1 VLTALGAAVAVA
13 AVWLVG
19 HALLRGRLPG
29 GLGSVE
35 IHAAKLVTGLGA
47 LSLAAVALADLR
59 LHAPWSM
66 ATVTVVLI
74 AVGLGCN
81 PADITRPVRART
93 RTDLALVAAA
103 VATIALAL
111 PGFEWSLGGRDAG
124 TYVNEVVQIQERGSV
139 EISEPS
145 LDSLP
150 ANIRRALPLGG
161 RYPGEYFGDQP
172 GEIVRLGFH
181 TWPALRAAAGY
192 ASGDEGVWSLPVIAG
207 LALLLTALA
216 ARRLAPEH
224 GDAAA
229 LATAGLLITSVAFH
243 WYARF
248 PMTEIPALA
257 LLSGGVWLW
266 AVAAPARAAYTAGV
280 AGFLLGLTFLMRPD
294 GLFTVG
300 AVALLAAWLL
310 ATGRL
315 DRAARALVLATIAT
329 AAITFAHVGRY
340 SWTYFAGNWDRHAH
354 AVAVAAPIAA
364 LAVAAGTLVAARRRA
379 AVDGVLQRHEA
390 TIARALAIVAGG
402 GLALLIVAGRLL
414 DWNGATWL
422 TWYATWPGLV
432 LAVGGLSV
440 TVVAAFRS
448 DRGTVLLLPVALLLG
463 TVAIYGVDAR
473 VAPDHFWAVRRLV
486 SAALP
491 LLAVF
496 AGLAVAAAWSRP
508 RLRAGVLALLAVTLV
523 LEARDLWPALR
534 FDEYRGST
542 AALASLDAKL
552 GEPETLVITPWLRAP
567 DGRYGVPLR
576 VRFHRPTVPV
586 FRLDRQPLAGWVTD
600 QVARRP
606 VRLVTFF
613 GRVPPLAPGLRAV
626 REAAVTIDLAEFDQ
640 TVDQIPTG
648 GHRLRM
654 PLVVYRLE
662 ATG

>member
-1 VLTALGAAVAVA
+1 MLTVLCAAVAIA

-19 HALLRGRLPG
+19 HALVRGRLPA
-29 GLGSVE
+29 GLSSLEV
-35 IHAAKLVTGLGA
+35 HAARLVTGLGA
-47 LSLAAVALADLR
+47 LSVAAVALADLG

-74 AVGLGCN
+74 AIGLGCN
-81 PADITRPVRART
+81 PAGGDEPSRFSP
-93 RTDLALVAAA
+93 TDLALVAAA
-103 VATIALAL
+103 LLTIALAL
-111 PGFEWSLGGRDAG
+111 PGFEWSPGGRDAG
-124 TYVNEVVQIQERGSV
+124 TYVNEVVQIQERGSI
-139 EISEPS
+139 EISEPA
-145 LDSLP
+145 LDSIP
-150 ANIRRALPLGG
+150 ANIRQALPLGG

-192 ASGDEGVWSLPVIAG
+192 AAGDEGVWALPVIAG
-207 LALLLTALA
+207 LALLLTTLV

-229 LATAGLLITSVAFH
+229 LAAAALLLASVAFH

-257 LLSGGVWLW
+257 LLAGGIWFW
-266 AVAAPARAAYTAGV
+266 AVAAPPRATYAAGV

-300 AVALLAAWLL
+300 AVAVLAAWLL
-310 ATGRL
+310 ATGRF
-315 DRAARALVLATIAT
+315 DRAARAMVLATMVTAT
-329 AAITFAHVGRY
+329 VTFAHVGRFA
-340 SWTYFAGNWDRHAH
+340 WTYFAGNWERHAH
-354 AVAVAAPIAA
+354 AVAIAAPVAALV
-364 LAVAAGTLVAARRRA
+364 LAVIALMAARRRA
-379 AVDGVLQRHEA
+379 AVDGALRRHQT
-390 TIARALAIVAGG
+390 TIGRALAIVAGG

-440 TVVAAFRS
+440 ALPAAFRR
-448 DRGTVLLLPVALLLG
+448 DRGAVLLLPVALLLG
-463 TVAIYGVDAR
+463 TVAIYGIDAR
-473 VAPDHFWAVRRLV
+473 VAPDHFWAVRRFV

-496 AGLAVAAAWSRP
+496 AGLAVAAAWWHR
-508 RLRAGVLALLAVTLV
+508 RLRAGVLALLGVTVALG
-523 LEARDLWPALR
+523 LYGLWPALR

-542 AALASLDAKL
+542 AALARLDSKL
-552 GEPETLVITPWLRAP
+552 GEPETLVITPWLAAP

-576 VRFHRPTVPV
+576 VRFHRAAVPV
-586 FRLDRQPLAGWVTD
+586 FRLDRQPLGTWVTD

-613 GRVPPLAPGLRAV
+613 GRVPPLPPGLTAV
-626 REAAVTIDLAEFDQ
+626 RESAETIDLAEFDQ
-640 TVDQIPTG
+640 TVDRIPRG
-648 GHRLRM
+648 GHRLRL
-654 PLVVYRLE
+654 PLVIYRLE

>member
-1 VLTALGAAVAVA
+1 VLTALGAAAAIA

-19 HALLRGRLPG
+19 HALLRGRLPA
-29 GLGSVE
+29 GLGALEVQ
-35 IHAAKLVTGLGA
+35 AARLVTGLGA
-47 LSLAAVALADLR
+47 LSLAAVALADLG
-59 LHAPWSM
+59 LHAAWSM
-66 ATVTVVLI
+66 ATLTVALI
-74 AVGLGCN
+74 AVGLACN
-81 PADITRPVRART
+81 PAADESPARLG
-93 RTDLALVAAA
+93 RTDLVLLAAA
-103 VATIALAL
+103 LLTIALAL
-111 PGFEWSLGGRDAG
+111 PGFDWALGGRDAG
-124 TYVNEVVQIQERGSV
+124 TYANEVVQIQERGSV
-139 EISEPS
+139 EVSEPS

-192 ASGDEGVWSLPVIAG
+192 ATGDEGAWSLPVIAG

-216 ARRLAPEH
+216 ARRLAPAH

-229 LATAGLLITSVAFH
+229 LATAGLLLASVAFH

-257 LLSGGVWLW
+257 LLAGGIWLW
-266 AVAAPARAAYTAGV
+266 AVAAPARATYAAGV

-300 AVALLAAWLL
+300 AVVLLAAWLF

-315 DRAARALVLATIAT
+315 DRTARALLLATLATGAIA
-329 AAITFAHVGRY
+329 FAHVGRY
-340 SWTYFAGNWDRHAH
+340 AWTYFAGNWERHAH
-354 AVAVAAPIAA
+354 AVAVAAPVAAILIAA
-364 LAVAAGTLVAARRRA
+364 AALLAHRRRA
-379 AVDGVLQRHEA
+379 AVDRTLHGNEA
-390 TIARALAIVAGG
+390 AIGRVLAIAAGG
-402 GLALLIVAGRLL
+402 GLALLIVLGRLL

-422 TWYATWPGLV
+422 TWYATWPGLA
-432 LAVGGLSV
+432 LAVGGLAV
-440 TVVAAFRS
+440 AVAAAFRE
-448 DRGTVLLLPVALLLG
+448 DRGAVLLLPVALLLG

-496 AGLAVAAAWSRP
+496 AGLAVAAASSRP
-508 RLRAGVLALLAVTLV
+508 RLRAGVLAVLAVTVV
-523 LEARDLWPALR
+523 LEVRDLWPALR

-542 AALASLDAKL
+542 AALAALDATL
-552 GEPETLVITPWLRAP
+552 GEPETLVITPWLGAP

-586 FRLDRQPLAGWVTD
+586 FRLDRPPLAAWVTD

-613 GRVPPLAPGLRAV
+613 GRVPPLAPGLTAV
-626 REAAVTIDLAEFDQ
+626 RETAVTIDLAEFDHD
-640 TVDQIPTG
+640 VNGIPRG
-648 GHRLRM
+648 GHRLRL

>member
-1 VLTALGAAVAVA
+1 MLTATGAAGAIV

-19 HALLRGRLPG
+19 HALLRGRLPAG
-29 GLGSVE
+29 VGALE
-35 IHAAKLVTGLGA
+35 EHAARLVTGLGA
-47 LSLAAVALADLR
+47 LSLAAVALADLG

-66 ATVTVVLI
+66 AAVTAALI
-74 AVGLGCN
+74 AVGLACN
-81 PADITRPVRART
+81 PPDAAVPLRLT

-103 VATIALAL
+103 IAMVALAL

-124 TYVNEVVQIQERGSV
+124 TYVNEVVQIQERGSI

-145 LDSLP
+145 LDSIP
-150 ANIRRALPLGG
+150 ANIRSALPLGG

-172 GEIVRLGFH
+172 GEIIRLGFH

-192 ASGDEGVWSLPVIAG
+192 ASGDEGAWSLPVIAG

-224 GDAAA
+224 DDVAA
-229 LATAGLLITSVAFH
+229 LATAGLLLPSVAFH

-248 PMTEIPALA
+248 PMTEVPALA
-257 LLSGGVWLW
+257 LLAGGIWLW
-266 AVAAPARAAYTAGV
+266 AVAAPARATYAAGV

-315 DRAARALVLATIAT
+315 DRPARALVLVTLAT
-329 AAITFAHVGRY
+329 AVVTFAHIGRFA
-340 SWTYFAGNWDRHAH
+340 WTYFAGNWDRHAH
-354 AVAVAAPIAA
+354 AVAIAAPAAA
-364 LAVAAGTLVAARRRA
+364 LAVAAIALVAARRRA
-379 AVDGVLQRHEA
+379 AMDGVLQRHEA
-390 TIARALAIVAGG
+390 TVGRVLAIVAGG
-402 GLALLIVAGRLL
+402 GLALLIVVGRLAG
-414 DWNGATWL
+414 WNGATWL
-422 TWYATWPGLV
+422 TWYTTWPGLV
-432 LAVGGLSV
+432 LAVGGLAV
-440 TVVAAFRS
+440 AVMAAFRA
-448 DRGTVLLLPVALLLG
+448 DRGAVLLLPVALLLG

-508 RLRAGVLALLAVTLV
+508 RLRTGVLAVLAMTVAI
-523 LEARDLWPALR
+523 EAYDLWPALR
-534 FDEYRGST
+534 FDEYHGST
-542 AALASLDAKL
+542 AQLANLDAKL

-586 FRLDRQPLAGWVTD
+586 FRLDRQPLAAWVTD

-613 GRVPPLAPGLRAV
+613 GRVPPLAPGLTAV
-626 REAAVTIDLAEFDQ
+626 RETAVTIDLAEFDQ
-640 TVDQIPTG
+640 DAGGIPRG
-648 GHRLRM
+648 GRRLLL
-654 PLVVYRLE
+654 PLEVYRLE
-662 ATG
+662 AVG

>member
-1 VLTALGAAVAVA
+1 MLTALGAAAAIA

-19 HALLRGRLPG
+19 HALLRGRLPA
-29 GLGSVE
+29 GLSSLE
-35 IHAAKLVTGLGA
+35 MHAARLVTGLGA
-47 LSLAAVALADLR
+47 LSAAAVALADLG

-74 AVGLGCN
+74 AIGLGCN
-81 PADITRPVRART
+81 PAGDDAPARFS

-103 VATIALAL
+103 LLTIALAL

-124 TYVNEVVQIQERGSV
+124 TYVNEVVQIQERGAV
-139 EISEPS
+139 EISEPA
-145 LDSLP
+145 LDSIP
-150 ANIRRALPLGG
+150 AAIRQALPLGG

-192 ASGDEGVWSLPVIAG
+192 ASGDEGAWALPVIAG

-229 LATAGLLITSVAFH
+229 LTTAALLLASVAFH

-257 LLSGGVWLW
+257 LLAGGIWLW
-266 AVAAPARAAYTAGV
+266 AVAAPARATYAAGV

-310 ATGRL
+310 ATGRF
-315 DRAARALVLATIAT
+315 DRTARALVLATAVT
-329 AAITFAHVGRY
+329 AALTFAHVGRFA
-340 SWTYFAGNWDRHAH
+340 WTYFAGNWERHAH
-354 AVAVAAPIAA
+354 AVAIAAPVAAVVLAA
-364 LAVAAGTLVAARRRA
+364 ITLVAARRRA
-379 AVDGVLQRHEA
+379 AVDGLLRRHEA
-390 TIARALAIVAGG
+390 TIGRALAIVAGG

-432 LAVGGLSV
+432 LAAGGLAV
-440 TVVAAFRS
+440 AVMAAFER
-448 DRGTVLLLPVALLLG
+448 DRGTVLLLPAALLLG
-463 TVAIYGVDAR
+463 TVAIYGIDAR
-473 VAPDHFWAVRRLV
+473 VAPDHFWAIRRFV

-496 AGLAVAAAWSRP
+496 AGLAVAAAWSSP
-508 RLRAGVLALLAVTLV
+508 RLRAGALALLGVTVALGV
-523 LEARDLWPALR
+523 YDLWPALR

-542 AALASLDAKL
+542 AALARLDAKL
-552 GEPETLVITPWLRAP
+552 GEPETLVITPWLAAP

-576 VRFHRPTVPV
+576 VRFHRPAVPV
-586 FRLDRQPLAGWVTD
+586 FRLDRQPLAAWVAD

-606 VRLVTFF
+606 VRLVTYF
-613 GRVPPLAPGLRAV
+613 GRVPPLPPGLTAV
-626 REAAVTIDLAEFDQ
+626 RESAETIDLAEFDQ
-640 TVDQIPTG
+640 TVDQIPRG

-654 PLVVYRLE
+654 PLVIYRLE

>member
-1 VLTALGAAVAVA
+1 MLTALGAAGAIA

-19 HALLRGRLPG
+19 SALLRGRLPA
-29 GLGSVE
+29 GLSAVE
-35 IHAAKLVTGLGA
+35 VHAARLVTGVGA
-47 LSLAAVALADLR
+47 LSVAAVALADLG
-59 LHAPWSM
+59 LHAPWSI
-66 ATVTVVLI
+66 AAVTAALI
-74 AVGLGCN
+74 AVGFACN
-81 PADITRPVRART
+81 PSDSAESPRFT

-103 VATIALAL
+103 LATVALAL

-139 EISEPS
+139 EISEPA
-145 LDSLP
+145 LDSIP

-172 GEIVRLGFH
+172 GEIIRLGFH

-192 ASGDEGVWSLPVIAG
+192 AAGDEGSWALPVIAG
-207 LALLLTALA
+207 LALLMTALA

-224 GDAAA
+224 GDVAA
-229 LATAGLLITSVAFH
+229 LATAGLLLTSVAFH

-248 PMTEIPALA
+248 PMTEVPALA
-257 LLSGGVWLW
+257 LLAGGIWFW
-266 AVAAPARAAYTAGV
+266 AVAAPARATYAAGV

-310 ATGRL
+310 AIGRF
-315 DRAARALVLATIAT
+315 DRAAAALVATT
-329 AAITFAHVGRY
+329 AVTSAVTFLHVWRFA
-340 SWTYFAGNWDRHAH
+340 WTYFAGNWERHAH
-354 AVAVAAPIAA
+354 AVAIAAPIAA
-364 LAVAAGTLVAARRRA
+364 VAIAAIAVVAARRRA
-379 AVDGVLQRHEA
+379 AVDGMLARHER
-390 TIARALAIVAGG
+390 TIGRVLAGVAAG
-402 GLALLIVAGRLL
+402 GLALLIGLGRLL

-432 LAVGGLSV
+432 LAVGGLATAV
-440 TVVAAFRS
+440 MLAFRR
-448 DRGTVLLLPVALLLG
+448 DRGVVLLLPVALLLG

-491 LLAVF
+491 LLALF

-508 RLRAGVLALLAVTLV
+508 RLRAGAVGVLAVTVALQV
-523 LEARDLWPALR
+523 YDLWPALR

-542 AALASLDAKL
+542 AQLAALDAKL
-552 GEPETLVITPWLRAP
+552 GEPETLVITPWLRNP

-576 VRFHRPTVPV
+576 VRFHRPAVPV
-586 FRLDRQPLAGWVTD
+586 FRLDREPLAAWVTD

-606 VRLVTFF
+606 VRLVTLF
-613 GRVPPLAPGLRAV
+613 GRVPPLPPSVTAV
-626 REAAVTIDLAEFDQ
+626 RESAATINLPEFDQ
-640 TVDQIPTG
+640 TIDQIPRG
-648 GHRLRM
+648 GHRLRLA
-654 PLVVYRLE
+654 LVIYRLE
-662 ATG
+662 RT